1 MEKEIGKVE
10 DYFSKIGVIA
20 ITLSGSLKIG
30 DKIKVKG
37 ATTEFEQVVESM
49 QIDRKP
55 VKAARAGD
63 SVGIKVKDL
72 ARKTDKIYK
81 IS

>member
-10 DYFSKIGVIA
+10 DYFSKIGVLA
-20 ITLSGSLKIG
+20 ITLSGNLKIG

-49 QIDRKP
+49 QIDKKP
-55 VKAARAGD
+55 VKSARAGN
-63 SVGIKVKDL
+63 SVGIKVNDL
-72 ARKTDKIYK
+72 ARKTDKVYK